1 MELKLQA
8 DRKLLVTKL
17 KTLQSK
23 GKWKDWDA
31 INRTTQKINEIDW
44 ELQRLSKK
52 GEDNES

>member
-1 MELKLQA
+1 MELKLKA

-23 GKWKDWDA
+23 GKWKDWDV
-31 INRTTQKINEIDW
+31 INRTIQKINEIDW
-44 ELQRLSKK
+44 ELQRLSNK

>member
-23 GKWKDWDA
+23 GRWKDWDA

-44 ELQRLSKK
+44 ELHRLSKK